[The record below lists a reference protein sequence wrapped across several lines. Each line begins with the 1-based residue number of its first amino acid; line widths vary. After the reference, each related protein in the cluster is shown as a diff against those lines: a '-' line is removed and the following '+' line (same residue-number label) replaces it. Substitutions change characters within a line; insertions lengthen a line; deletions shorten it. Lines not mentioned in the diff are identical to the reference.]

1 MSQLRRPARDHQ
13 DLVARGSRILWATLL
28 ALCLAGC
35 SDGRLAPTGGMPLD
49 TAPSVQPCT
58 TILPSASETSAHPLV
73 PLANR
78 VLPARDDA
86 ALALALGPH
95 QAETAFDPWLASERV
110 GDHASF
116 WVADLQ
122 AGRMRRIRAVCVAVG
137 RHASMWFDE
146 GLDTDAATIEAA
158 AHSFDTLIYPTVRQV
173 LGGTALPPDGR
184 VAIVHTELTAG
195 IAYFARANLQ
205 PDGVY
210 AHSNERAMLV
220 INPAHVQPGD
230 DAYPAVLAHELQHLA
245 HNVGD
250 PTEDAWFSE
259 GMSQLAEDLCGC
271 ARPERAA
278 SLLAHPDHPLL
289 RWHADPALAQH
300 DYAAAYL
307 FVRYL
312 ADRFGLATIAELAQ
326 HHHRAVDSIDALLA
340 WDGGMDGVFA
350 DWLMANLLN
359 DSPASAGEFA
369 YETVSGHV
377 TPTPLNPSATNV
389 VTDTVANYGADYWS
403 VDLANATQVR
413 IGFEGDAYVSL
424 GPAEARQDQRVW
436 WSQRGDGIH
445 TWLEATVDLR
455 GLVTATLEQQLWFDI
470 ESGWDYG
477 YLRVSTD
484 DGATWDLLPTAA
496 TSPYDPLGYAM
507 GPGYT
512 GSSGCAPDDDQCEP
526 RWTVE
531 RVVLDP
537 YCGQEVCLRRD
548 YITDEAVTGDG
559 MFVGKMSLTGMT
571 HDRVLLSEALAAG
584 NAPTSPRMSS
594 KADGFVQTTT
604 LVPQSW
610 LLLVVEMGQ
619 EVDVHQIPVGPDGK
633 ATWALAAE
641 TLSTGNT
648 HELVVI
654 VAATHRL
661 SDDRP
666 TYRLSVDKLP

>member
-1 MSQLRRPARDHQ
+1 MAG
-13 DLVARGSRILWATLL
+13 GSRVLWATLL

-35 SDGRLAPTGGMPLD
+35 SDGRLAPTGGVSLD
-49 TAPSVQPCT
+49 APPSVRPCT
-58 TILPSASETSAHPLV
+58 SPIAASPETSPHPKVALT
-73 PLANR
+73 NR

-86 ALALALGPH
+86 ALALALGLH

-116 WVADLQ
+116 WVTDLQ
-122 AGRMRRIRAVCVAVG
+122 AGRMRQIRAVCVATG
-137 RHASMWFDE
+137 RYASMWFDE
-146 GLDTDAATIEAA
+146 ELAYDTATIEAA
-158 AHSFDTLIYPTVRQV
+158 AHSFDTLTYPTVRQV
-173 LGGTALPPDGR
+173 LGGTALPSDGR
-184 VAIVHTELTAG
+184 VAILHTELTAG
-195 IAYFARANLQ
+195 TAYFARANLQ
-205 PDGVY
+205 SDGVY
-210 AHSNERAMLV
+210 PHSNERAMLV
-220 INPAHVQPGD
+220 INLAHVQPGD
-230 DAYPAVLAHELQHLA
+230 EAYPAVLAHELQHLA
-245 HNVGD
+245 HYVGD

-259 GMSQLAEDLCGC
+259 GISQLAEDLCGC
-271 ARPERAA
+271 QLPERGA

-289 RWHADPALAQH
+289 RWHADPTLARR

-312 ADRFGLATIAELAQ
+312 ADRFGLVTIAELAQ
-326 HHHRAVDSIDALLA
+326 HPRRAVDSIDALLA

-350 DWLMANLLN
+350 NWLVANLLT

-369 YETVSGHV
+369 YERVSGHV
-377 TPTPLNPSATNV
+377 TPTPLNTSATDV

-403 VDLANATQVR
+403 VDLTNATQVR

-424 GPAEARQDQRVW
+424 GPAEARQDQQVW

-445 TWLEATVDLR
+445 TWLDSTVDLR

-477 YLRVSTD
+477 YLRVSAD
-484 DGATWDLLPTAA
+484 DGATWDLLEPA
-496 TSPYDPLGYAM
+496 TTSTYDPLGYAM
-507 GPGYT
+507 GPAYT
-512 GSSGCAPDDDQCEP
+512 GSSGCAPDDHQCEP

-531 RVVLDP
+531 RVLLDR
-537 YCGQEVCLRRD
+537 YCGQEVFLRRD

-571 HDRVLLSEALAAG
+571 HDRVLLTEALAAG
-584 NAPTSPRMSS
+584 DAPTACRM
-594 KADGFVQTTT
+594 AWQTGGFARTTT

-610 LLLVVEMGQ
+610 LLLVVEMGP
-619 EVDVHQIPVGPDGK
+619 EVEIHQVPVGQDGK
-633 ATWALAAE
+633 ATWAFAAK
-641 TLSTGNT
+641 TLSTGNR